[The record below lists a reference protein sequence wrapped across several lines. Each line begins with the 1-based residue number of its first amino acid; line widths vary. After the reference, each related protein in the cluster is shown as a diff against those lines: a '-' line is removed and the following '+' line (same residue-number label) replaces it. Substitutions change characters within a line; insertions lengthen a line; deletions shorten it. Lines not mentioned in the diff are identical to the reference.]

1 MRATIGRMTRALS
14 HRREAT
20 LVLLGLLAVP
30 ALLLPG
36 GLEEPA
42 DPRARD
48 ALAEARAAAQ
58 GLTEEIRGLL
68 MRELKAGGLEGAVSV
83 CATTA
88 QARTADYRR
97 SFGNDIRRVSLRRRN
112 PANEPDAYERRVL
125 ESFDRLPVDARP
137 GVEAW
142 ELVRQEGRETLR
154 YLKPLVASAMCLTCH
169 GPVTEIP
176 PTVRAVI
183 AREYPDDQA
192 TGFSAGDV
200 RGAVSVRIPLP
211 PPH

>member
-1 MRATIGRMTRALS
+1 M
-14 HRREAT
+14 
-20 LVLLGLLAVP
+20 LLGLLAVP
-30 ALLLPG
+30 ALLWPG
-36 GLEEPA
+36 GLEGPA
-42 DPRARD
+42 DPRVRD

-97 SFGNDIRRVSLRRRN
+97 NFGNDIRRVSLRRRN

-125 ESFDRLPVDARP
+125 ESFERLPADARP
-137 GVEAW
+137 GAESW
-142 ELVRQEGRETLR
+142 RLVREDGGEALR
-154 YLKPLVASAMCLTCH
+154 YLKPLVANAMCLTCH
-169 GPVTEIP
+169 GEITEIP

-183 AREYPDDQA
+183 AREYPDDRA
-192 TGFSAGDV
+192 TGFSVGGV
-200 RGAVSVRIPLP
+200 RGAVSVRVPLP
-211 PPH
+211 PPR